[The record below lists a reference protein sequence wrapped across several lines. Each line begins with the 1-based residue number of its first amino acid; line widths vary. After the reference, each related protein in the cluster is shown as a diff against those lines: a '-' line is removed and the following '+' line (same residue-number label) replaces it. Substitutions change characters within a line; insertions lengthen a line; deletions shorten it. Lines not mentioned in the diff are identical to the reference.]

1 MEDYSQFNRIRMPPS
16 RRENDRI
23 LPDFQGIKGQ
33 QWVDEMDLEN
43 NNAMN
48 DSSRKTNRR
57 FSRPVHFKKPD
68 DPVRSREEMTR
79 GMTIG
84 EMEERINEM
93 NSHLIRD
100 HRSYED
106 QTFNDPRFTSPGKR
120 VEFDASGFDS
130 ELIEPSMV
138 KSRGGLSYR

>member
-1 MEDYSQFNRIRMPPS
+1 MEDYSQFNRIRMPPP
-16 RRENDRI
+16 RRENETI

-33 QWVDEMDLEN
+33 QWVEDMEN
-43 NNAMN
+43 NNKNN

-57 FSRPVHFKKPD
+57 FSRPVHFKKPEG
-68 DPVRSREEMTR
+68 PGKKEEMTR
-79 GMTIG
+79 GVKSG
-84 EMEERINEM
+84 EMEEGRNEM
-93 NSHLIRD
+93 DPHLFQEYRSH
-100 HRSYED
+100 ED
-106 QTFNDPRFTSPGKR
+106 QIFNDPRFSSLGTR